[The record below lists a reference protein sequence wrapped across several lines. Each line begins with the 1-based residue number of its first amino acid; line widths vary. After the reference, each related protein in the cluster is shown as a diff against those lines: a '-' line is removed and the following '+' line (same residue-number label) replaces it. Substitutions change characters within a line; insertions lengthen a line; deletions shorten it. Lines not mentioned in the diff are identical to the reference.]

1 MDSENGGGKKMKIKI
16 STIITHILAW
26 LIAVIWILPVVGIFM
41 VAIRPI
47 REVLHGWWNFKEFH
61 LAIENFVEAWNHP
74 TTPLSGGLVNSFI
87 IAFFSTIIP
96 IFVAALAAYGFARFS
111 FPLKTYLFLLIVVIM
126 AMPQQMVAIPL
137 FQIMIKLGLVNTYF
151 GLILVHTA
159 WGLPWI
165 ILFLRN
171 FFLTLPVE
179 VEEAAR
185 VDGASDFQ
193 IFLRIVLPMSL
204 PALLSV
210 VALQFTWVWND
221 FFFALLIL
229 YSPGKLVATQRLVWM
244 KGEYHTPWD
253 TLCAGAIL
261 VMIVP
266 VLIYAILQ
274 KYYVKGMIGWVVK
287 G

>member
-1 MDSENGGGKKMKIKI
+1 MKS
-16 STIITHILAW
+16 STIIVHIIAW
-26 LIAVIWILPVVGIFM
+26 LIAIIWILPIVSIFM

-47 REVLHGWWNFKEFH
+47 GEVLHGWWNFKEFH
-61 LAIENFVEAWNHP
+61 PTIGNFIEALNHP
-74 TTPLSGGLVNSFI
+74 TTPLGKGLVNSFI
-87 IAFFSTIIP
+87 IASFSTIIP

-111 FPLKTYLFLLIVVIM
+111 FPIKNYLFLFIVVMM

-137 FQIMIKLGLVNTYF
+137 FQIMIDLGLVDTYF

-193 IFLRIVLPMSL
+193 IFLRIVLPTSL

-210 VALQFTWVWND
+210 TALQFTWVWND
-221 FFFALLIL
+221 FFLALLIL
-229 YSPGKLVATQRLVWM
+229 YSPSKLVATQRLVWM
-244 KGEYHTPWD
+244 KGKYHTPWD
-253 TLCAGAIL
+253 TLCAGAVLI
-261 VMIVP
+261 MIIP
-266 VLIYAILQ
+266 VLIYALFQ
-274 KYYVKGMIGWVVK
+274 KYYVRGMVGWVIK